1 MRIISAESADD
12 LTACFFMPHR
22 KTRFFTIIRKFYTE
36 IPTFEED
43 FAERTK
49 KLKTMLEKEGVP
61 IYHIAVYPTDCKL
74 YFSVEMCIECHNA
87 NKKNIAA
94 IKDILNILAEEDK
107 HSYFWSEYLE
117 VILLVHVFRG
127 KIYEKIISDDP
138 GMSPEVSLKYMMHLI
153 SDEINKTNEDFIH
166 SVSIVSKEFFE
177 ATKEEFPSLYSKD
190 EFLI

>member
-153 SDEINKTNEDFIH
+153 SDEIKKRMKILFIPFRLFQKNF
-166 SVSIVSKEFFE
+166 SRPRRRNSPAYTQKMSF
-177 ATKEEFPSLYSKD
+177 
-190 EFLI
+190 